1 MTGMTPREVR
11 RCRHVASVHDMFV
24 YHIHKISGKLAIDG
38 EFSIGRNVVTQMSYM
53 YKLFAIIKIEWMNTS
68 LYSSGWGISMY
79 CMYLYSRYV
88 CVHV

>member
-24 YHIHKISGKLAIDG
+24 YHIHKISGKLATDG
-38 EFSIGRNVVTQMSYM
+38 EFSIGRNVVTQMYIQVVCYNKNRM
-53 YKLFAIIKIEWMNTS
+53 DEYIIIQFS
-68 LYSSGWGISMY
+68 WGISMY

-88 CVHV
+88 SVHV